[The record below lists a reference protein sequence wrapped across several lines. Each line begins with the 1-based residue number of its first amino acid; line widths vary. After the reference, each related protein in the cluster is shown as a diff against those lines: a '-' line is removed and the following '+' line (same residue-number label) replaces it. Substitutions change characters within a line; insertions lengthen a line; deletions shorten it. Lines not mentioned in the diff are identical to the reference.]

1 MTSNPYRIPPGTG
14 PGPLPNRQRL
24 GIDLLNMLSLRY
36 GEEGVHDRTG
46 IVAIEGKEVGFVVQ
60 EGLGE
65 LMDRFGDAGRDLFV
79 EDPPAGG
86 EHGSVAV
93 ASGGGGGGCAAGGF
107 SFSSVDQLSGRT
119 GAGRRELS
127 GRRRGS
133 KIAAAPAVDV
143 VAIRGKHEQG
153 TGHGQGDGGEQLPSS
168 SATATAT
175 VCADTAT
182 GGGGS
187 ICLLL
192 LLLLMMMA
200 LMMTPAALLGRE
212 PHGRHSGRRRRRRRR
227 RCHY

>member
-1 MTSNPYRIPPGTG
+1 
-14 PGPLPNRQRL
+14 
-24 GIDLLNMLSLRY
+24 MLSLRY

-86 EHGSVAV
+86 EHGSVA
-93 ASGGGGGGCAAGGF
+93 GGGDGGGVGCCATDGF
-107 SFSSVDQLSGRT
+107 SFSSVDQLSGRP
-119 GAGRRELS
+119 GVGRRELS

-133 KIAAAPAVDV
+133 KIAAAAVDV

-168 SATATAT
+168 ATATAAAT